1 VATSPKRLRRTLGPD
16 GWVVSEAD
24 TKRQLTADKKQQ
36 LAAHIKKLVE
46 AEDEEIARKILGHD
60 TDQATG
66 EKRRG
71 RPSGTKGKP
80 LRHVLAEIE
89 GRPLNELSK
98 EQRQLAYRIGVDE
111 KPKGR
116 TQEEV
121 AAIIRAVQEA
131 KGKGHPMTLWPA
143 GLKTSAFEVAGLQH
157 NLSAEA
163 VGEIWKRRA
172 RLDKKA
178 KTYRI

>member
-1 VATSPKRLRRTLGPD
+1 VTKDSRTRTQKLMAAVKRGQER
-16 GWVVSEAD
+16 
-24 TKRQLTADKKQQ
+24 RQLTAEEQALIEAMK
-36 LAAHIKKLVE
+36 ARVE
-46 AEDEEIARKILGHD
+46 AEDEEMARKILGHD

-172 RLDKKA
+172 RQDKKA